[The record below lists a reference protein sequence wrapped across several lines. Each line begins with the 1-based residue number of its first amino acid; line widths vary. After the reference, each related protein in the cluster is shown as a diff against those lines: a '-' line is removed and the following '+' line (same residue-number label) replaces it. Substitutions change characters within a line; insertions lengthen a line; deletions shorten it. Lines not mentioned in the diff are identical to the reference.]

1 MLHTDLATTE
11 LQQRKRLFNIKT
23 QQKLG
28 TNIQGPTQTPST
40 SAVCMSASKSETS
53 RKIVKQPIM
62 MTAEDGAEVGVVG
75 GGGLDE
81 KIEKLRALLQ
91 EGGAAPEKVD
101 KLRQKLR
108 YLEFFRDYPAH
119 QIREGG
125 CPG

>member
-1 MLHTDLATTE
+1 
-11 LQQRKRLFNIKT
+11 
-23 QQKLG
+23 
-28 TNIQGPTQTPST
+28 
-40 SAVCMSASKSETS
+40 MSASKSVTS
-53 RKIVKQPIM
+53 KKILKPPIVM
-62 MTAEDGAEVGVVG
+62 PAEDGAEVGVVG

-91 EGGAAPEKVD
+91 EGGAAPDKVD

-108 YLEFFRDYPAH
+108 YLEFFQDYPAH

>member
-1 MLHTDLATTE
+1 
-11 LQQRKRLFNIKT
+11 
-23 QQKLG
+23 
-28 TNIQGPTQTPST
+28 
-40 SAVCMSASKSETS
+40 MSASKSVTS
-53 RKIVKQPIM
+53 RMIVKPPIV
-62 MTAEDGAEVGVVG
+62 MTATAKDGAEVGVVG
-75 GGGLDE
+75 GGGLDD

-91 EGGAAPEKVD
+91 EGGAAPDKVD

>member
-1 MLHTDLATTE
+1 
-11 LQQRKRLFNIKT
+11 
-23 QQKLG
+23 
-28 TNIQGPTQTPST
+28 
-40 SAVCMSASKSETS
+40 MSASKSVTS
-53 RKIVKQPIM
+53 RMIVKPPIVM
-62 MTAEDGAEVGVVG
+62 PAEDSAVVGVVG

-81 KIEKLRALLQ
+81 KIEKLHALLQ

-108 YLEFFRDYPAH
+108 YLEFFRAYPAH

>member
-1 MLHTDLATTE
+1 
-11 LQQRKRLFNIKT
+11 
-23 QQKLG
+23 
-28 TNIQGPTQTPST
+28 
-40 SAVCMSASKSETS
+40 MSASKSVTS
-53 RKIVKQPIM
+53 KKIVKPPIVM
-62 MTAEDGAEVGVVG
+62 PAGDGAEVGVVG
-75 GGGLDE
+75 GGGLDD

-91 EGGAAPEKVD
+91 EGGAAPDKVD

>member
-1 MLHTDLATTE
+1 
-11 LQQRKRLFNIKT
+11 
-23 QQKLG
+23 
-28 TNIQGPTQTPST
+28 
-40 SAVCMSASKSETS
+40 MSASKSVTS
-53 RKIVKQPIM
+53 RNILKPPIV

-75 GGGLDE
+75 GGGGLDD

-91 EGGAAPEKVD
+91 EGGAAPDKVD

>member
-1 MLHTDLATTE
+1 
-11 LQQRKRLFNIKT
+11 
-23 QQKLG
+23 
-28 TNIQGPTQTPST
+28 
-40 SAVCMSASKSETS
+40 MSASKSETS
-53 RKIVKQPIM
+53 RKIVKQPIV
-62 MTAEDGAEVGVVG
+62 MTVAEDGAEVGVVG

-125 CPG
+125 CPR